1 MKTFAKPLCQI
12 FSNRQEEKN
21 VHIQQ
26 TSSLE
31 KGLHLKLNRFEQSI
45 EKLWMQDRKVED
57 VA

>member
-1 MKTFAKPLCQI
+1 MKAFAKPLCQI
-12 FSNRQEEKN
+12 FPNRQEVKN
-21 VHIQQ
+21 VQIQQ

-45 EKLWMQDRKVED
+45 EKLWMQDSKVED